1 MNKDLDIDVILKA
14 VDNVVHLSAPVV
26 ASGFEPFLLI
36 WSVCIINKQITDC
49 STKSNT

>member
-1 MNKDLDIDVILKA
+1 MNKDLDIDIILKI
-14 VDNVVHLSAPVV
+14 VDNVVHLSAPAV

-36 WSVCIINKQITDC
+36 WSVCIINQQIADC